1 MGKKRIEKEKID
13 YILETLKHRTLSITD
28 IAAILGRSKASARSC
43 VDTLSV
49 TYPIYE
55 EEKGMFSLLH

>member
-13 YILETLKHRTLSITD
+13 RILKHLKHQPLSITD
-28 IAAILGRSKASARSC
+28 IAALLGRSKASARSC
-43 VDTLSV
+43 IDTLSI

-55 EEKGMFSLLH
+55 ENGMFSLLH